1 VLAAIV
7 IVEPELPEGP
17 HCFSPKV
24 PFACVEILGRSILTR
39 TVSELG
45 QAGIEAI
52 TVLADERIAPQ
63 RPDIES
69 SSNEIPRVWVNDVWE
84 SANQKFTT
92 HEQSGAET
100 ILIIRVAAYA
110 EIDVE
115 EILEFH
121 RIQSRGITRAF
132 DTRRR
137 PLDFWLVDRDRVPE
151 GGSLRELLQVDPA
164 RYVLRGYINRLEH
177 PTDLRRLV
185 TDSFSSRCRLRP
197 VGSETRPGVWVAE
210 GAYVHRKA
218 RIVAPAFLG
227 HGSKIDD
234 SCLITRSS
242 NVERNSEVDYGTVVE
257 DSSIMANSYVGIA
270 LDITHSIVNGSYLY
284 NLKRDV
290 TLEIADAGII
300 RRTGSLPTSVIAPVL
315 GSVQQSIGARP
326 ERRPLDGKWNSLFL

>member
-1 VLAAIV
+1 MV
-7 IVEPELPEGP
+7 IVGPELSQGP
-17 HCFSPKV
+17 HWFAPKV
-24 PFACVEILGRSILTR
+24 PFACVEILGRSILAR

-52 TVLADERIAPQ
+52 TVLADERIAPE
-63 RPDIES
+63 RPEIERS
-69 SSNEIPRVWVNDVWE
+69 TNEIPALWVNDVWE
-84 SANQKFTT
+84 SVNQGLRT
-92 HEQSGAET
+92 HGESGAET
-100 ILIIRVAAYA
+100 VLIIRVAAYA

-121 RIQSRGITRAF
+121 RVQSRGVTRVY
-132 DTRRR
+132 DTRRC
-137 PLDFWLVDRDRVPE
+137 PLDFWLVDTDRAPE
-151 GGSLRELLQVDPA
+151 QGSLRELLEVDPA
-164 RYVLRGYINRLEH
+164 RYVLRGYINRLER
-177 PTDLRRLV
+177 PIDLRRLV

-197 VGSETRPGVWVAE
+197 LGSETRPGVWVAE

-227 HGSKIDD
+227 HGSKVDD

-242 NVERNSEVDYGTVVE
+242 NVERNSEIDYGTVVE

-290 TLEIADAGII
+290 TLEIADSGII
-300 RRTGSLPTSVIAPVL
+300 RRTGTVSPGIVA
-315 GSVQQSIGARP
+315 A
-326 ERRPLDGKWNSLFL
+326 